1 MKPNVSAY
9 SIGRAKRAGKY
20 LAIII
25 NGRVSE
31 SDFEKNR
38 KLVPGPGAYLAEIQ
52 EKIILH
58 DGAYKTPGGK

>member
-1 MKPNVSAY
+1 VPRELVSTELY
-9 SIGRAKRAGKY
+9 K
-20 LAIII
+20 I
-25 NGRVSE
+25 NGCVSE

-38 KLVPGPGAYLAEIQ
+38 KMVPGPGAYLADIQ

>member
-20 LAIII
+20 LVIII

-38 KLVPGPGAYLAEIQ
+38 KMVPGPGAYLADI
-52 EKIILH
+52 
-58 DGAYKTPGGK
+58 